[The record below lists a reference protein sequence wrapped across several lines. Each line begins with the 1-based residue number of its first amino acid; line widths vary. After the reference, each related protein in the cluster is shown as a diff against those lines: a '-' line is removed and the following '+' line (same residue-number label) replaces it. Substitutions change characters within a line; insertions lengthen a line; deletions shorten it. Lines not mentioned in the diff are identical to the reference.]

1 LKNLNQTKSK
11 HWAKPVHRLLQEH
24 KIKQVAMVPDAGHAN
39 LIRLCEADKAMQ
51 VVRLTSEEQGVA
63 LLSGA

>member
-1 LKNLNQTKSK
+1 
-11 HWAKPVHRLLQEH
+11 
-24 KIKQVAMVPDAGHAN
+24 MVPDAGHAN
-39 LIRLCEADKAMQ
+39 LIRLCEADKGMQ